1 MKPNT
6 LNNETPNLVWFGGLM
21 LAIGSIGVVITSLFY
36 ALSPIPAALP
46 MPAPNFA
53 EVQKLTLDGQ
63 TTLRLAGLVGVP
75 FDIIMLGG
83 ALLLMIF
90 RKPAG
95 RPAERLGW
103 AFIAISVFIF
113 IFVDALAV
121 GVLTQLAALDGAL
134 AAFAGFKLL
143 FNILF
148 IAGLLAFGMGVPL
161 VLFGELKAQN
171 SVLAR
176 PLIILGMASG
186 LGGLAAGLLY
196 FAGLSAPMLGGVCLA
211 LGVAL
216 FAYYG
221 FKIMQAKNDV

>member
-1 MKPNT
+1 MKIDLQKDET
-6 LNNETPNLVWFGGLM
+6 LNLVWLGGLM
-21 LAIGSIGVVITSLFY
+21 MALGSVGVVLTSLFY

-46 MPAPNFA
+46 MPALNFA
-53 EVQKLTLDGQ
+53 EVQKDMLAGQ
-63 TTLRLAGLVGVP
+63 TTMRLAGIVGVP
-75 FDIIMLGG
+75 FDIIMTGG
-83 ALLLMIF
+83 ALLLMVF

-95 RPAERLGW
+95 HGAERLGW

-121 GVLTQLAALDGAL
+121 GVLTQLAALDGAF

-143 FNILF
+143 FNLLF

-161 VLFGELKAQN
+161 VLFSELKAQR

-176 PLIILGMASG
+176 PLILFGMAVG
-186 LGGLAAGLLY
+186 LVGLAAGLLY
-196 FAGLSAPMLGGVCLA
+196 FAGVSLPMICGVCIA
-211 LGVAL
+211 LGSAL

-221 FKIMQAKNDV
+221 FQIMRSTRP